1 MSRYVPPAKRW
12 EKPEPKPIEIN
23 SEKEFPALSNVPP
36 RNNFFHMR
44 SFSELASDWKEKAEE
59 ERNNAE
65 YRMSLQ
71 KREMEERQ
79 HNIVSFNRAQVEEH
93 SEPNDYE
100 NTPFIPKTEDDGWTR
115 VDRQKI
121 MPELSAEDRE
131 ARARKNAEM
140 SNDQND
146 SVWVTGQS
154 DADWGFRD
162 RRAAQ

>member
-12 EKPEPKPIEIN
+12 EKPEPKPIEFS
-23 SEKEFPALSNVPP
+23 SEKEFPALSNVAP
-36 RNNFFHMR
+36 RNNFAHMR

-59 ERNNAE
+59 ERINTE
-65 YRMSLQ
+65 YRISLQ

-79 HNIVSFNRAQVEEH
+79 HNIVSFNRAQAEDSSDNIEDNH
-93 SEPNDYE
+93 A
-100 NTPFIPKTEDDGWTR
+100 PFIPKMEDDGWTI

-146 SVWVTGQS
+146 SVWVTVQS